1 MSTIFSGAI
10 FGAPLRNENK
20 TIEMK
25 MNVVVRK
32 WNRLKWKWVEEKNEN
47 EDSINI
53 LPMIDIIFAI
63 LSFFIISSLY
73 LTKIDT
79 IKVNLPKS
87 STAVREQNKP
97 QIITIDNNENIYFNS
112 NEISLTNM
120 SSLIRTNIEN
130 LEEPIVILRADTS
143 VKHGFIVN
151 LLDELRK
158 IENLKI
164 GISTEKQLSGL

>member
-1 MSTIFSGAI
+1 MNFVED
-10 FGAPLRNENK
+10 LRLFLH
-20 TIEMK
+20 
-25 MNVVVRK
+25 
-32 WNRLKWKWVEEKNEN
+32 LKILISLMYFKEKNETG
-47 EDSINI
+47 DSINI

-73 LTKIDT
+73 LTRIDS

-87 STAVREQNKP
+87 STAVREENKP
-97 QIITIDNNENIYFNS
+97 QIITVDSNERIYFNS
-112 NEISLTNM
+112 NEISLKNIY
-120 SSLIRTNIEN
+120 SIIQTNIEN

-143 VKHGFIVN
+143 VKHGLIIN

-158 IENLKI
+158 IENLKV

>member
-1 MSTIFSGAI
+1 MNFVED
-10 FGAPLRNENK
+10 LRLFLYLKILLNFMYFKENDE
-20 TIEMK
+20 TEY
-25 MNVVVRK
+25 
-32 WNRLKWKWVEEKNEN
+32 
-47 EDSINI
+47 SINI

-130 LEEPIVILRADTS
+130 LDEPIVILRADTS

-164 GISTEKQLSGL
+164 GISTEKQ

>member
-1 MSTIFSGAI
+1 MYFKDN
-10 FGAPLRNENK
+10 NES
-20 TIEMK
+20 
-25 MNVVVRK
+25 
-32 WNRLKWKWVEEKNEN
+32 EN
-47 EDSINI
+47 SINI

-73 LTKIDT
+73 LTKIDS

-97 QIITIDNNENIYFNS
+97 QIITIDNDEKIYFNS
-112 NEISLTNM
+112 NEILLKNIST
-120 SSLIRTNIEN
+120 LIRTNIEN
-130 LEEPIVILRADTS
+130 IEEPIVILRADTS
-143 VKHGFIVN
+143 VKHGLIVN

-164 GISTEKQLSGL
+164 GISADKK

>member
-1 MSTIFSGAI
+1 MYFKDN
-10 FGAPLRNENK
+10 NES
-20 TIEMK
+20 
-25 MNVVVRK
+25 
-32 WNRLKWKWVEEKNEN
+32 EN
-47 EDSINI
+47 SINI

-73 LTKIDT
+73 LTKIDS

-97 QIITIDNNENIYFNS
+97 QIITVDNNEKIYFNS
-112 NEISLTNM
+112 NEISLKDIST
-120 SSLIRTNIEN
+120 LIRTNIEN
-130 LEEPIVILRADTS
+130 IEEPIVILRADTS
-143 VKHGFIVN
+143 VKHGLIVS

-164 GISTEKQLSGL
+164 GISTDKK

>member
-1 MSTIFSGAI
+1 MYF
-10 FGAPLRNENK
+10 K
-20 TIEMK
+20 
-25 MNVVVRK
+25 
-32 WNRLKWKWVEEKNEN
+32 EKNDTG
-47 EDSINI
+47 DSINI

-79 IKVNLPKS
+79 IKINLPKS

-112 NEISLTNM
+112 NEISLTNI
-120 SSLIRTNIEN
+120 SSLIQTNIEN
-130 LEEPIVILRADTS
+130 REAPIVILRADTS

-164 GISTEKQLSGL
+164 GISTEKQ

>member
-1 MSTIFSGAI
+1 MYF
-10 FGAPLRNENK
+10 K
-20 TIEMK
+20 
-25 MNVVVRK
+25 
-32 WNRLKWKWVEEKNEN
+32 EKDET
-47 EDSINI
+47 EYSINI

-112 NEISLTNM
+112 NKISLKNI

-130 LEEPIVILRADTS
+130 LEEPVVILRADIS

-164 GISTEKQLSGL
+164 GISTEKQ

>member
-1 MSTIFSGAI
+1 MNFVEDLRLFLYLKI
-10 FGAPLRNENK
+10 LRNFMYFK
-20 TIEMK
+20 
-25 MNVVVRK
+25 
-32 WNRLKWKWVEEKNEN
+32 EKDET
-47 EDSINI
+47 EYLINI

-112 NEISLTNM
+112 REISLTNM
-120 SSLIRTNIEN
+120 SSIIRTNIDN

>member
-1 MSTIFSGAI
+1 
-10 FGAPLRNENK
+10 
-20 TIEMK
+20 
-25 MNVVVRK
+25 MNFVED
-32 WNRLKWKWVEEKNEN
+32 LKLFLFLKILLNFMYFKEKDET
-47 EDSINI
+47 EYSINI

-112 NEISLTNM
+112 REISLTNM
-120 SSLIRTNIEN
+120 SSIIRTNIEN

>member
-1 MSTIFSGAI
+1 MNFVED
-10 FGAPLRNENK
+10 LRLFLY
-20 TIEMK
+20 
-25 MNVVVRK
+25 
-32 WNRLKWKWVEEKNEN
+32 LKILCNFMYFKEKDET
-47 EDSINI
+47 EYSINI

-120 SSLIRTNIEN
+120 SSLIRTHVEN
-130 LEEPIVILRADTS
+130 LDEPIVILRADTS
-143 VKHGFIVN
+143 VKHGFVVN

-164 GISTEKQLSGL
+164 GISTEKQ

>member
-1 MSTIFSGAI
+1 MYFKEN
-10 FGAPLRNENK
+10 NES
-20 TIEMK
+20 
-25 MNVVVRK
+25 
-32 WNRLKWKWVEEKNEN
+32 EN
-47 EDSINI
+47 SINI

-112 NEISLTNM
+112 REISLTNM
-120 SSLIRTNIEN
+120 SSIIRTNIEN

>member
-1 MSTIFSGAI
+1 MNFVED
-10 FGAPLRNENK
+10 LRLFLYLKILLNFMYFKENDE
-20 TIEMK
+20 TEY
-25 MNVVVRK
+25 
-32 WNRLKWKWVEEKNEN
+32 
-47 EDSINI
+47 SINI

-73 LTKIDT
+73 LTRIDS

-164 GISTEKQLSGL
+164 GISTEKQ